1 MVSFAIEKK
10 YKNIKIS
17 QPPKLGITSIPSQ
30 IST

>member
-1 MVSFAIEKK
+1 MVSFAIGKKKEKR
-10 YKNIKIS
+10 S